1 MASPQIANDGSR
13 LRLNTTIKL
22 RWFAVAGQTATVLT
36 IYYGYHFPLPLDL
49 CVAVISLS
57 VVLNIALPLASPRS
71 HLLPSRQAA
80 LLLGFDILQ
89 LAALIFLTGGLEN
102 PFAMLL
108 VVPVAV
114 SASTQP
120 LSVTIA
126 LTAFDIALTTFLA
139 KLHYPLP
146 WVHHPDPVLPLLY
159 IAGVW
164 TALVICITFIAFYA
178 WRIGQ
183 ETRQMSHALTAAE
196 LILAREQRLSALD
209 GLAAAA
215 AHQLGTPLSTI
226 TLVAKELERETPQDS
241 PWHEDIT
248 LLRTQAARCRD
259 ILSELSKSGP
269 GREDDYFAQ
278 IPLTHLIEEVV
289 APRRT
294 PGVEIKVRVTD
305 AAPSSKPSG
314 EPVVARNPGLMH
326 ALVNLVD
333 NAVDFAHSAVIIDA
347 SYDQDKLRLR
357 IADDGPGFAA
367 NIINYLGQPYITTR
381 PRSHTRN
388 GEGGM
393 GLGFFIAKTFL
404 ERSGATVVAENRTP
418 PDTGATVQ
426 IVWPRARIEST
437 V

>member
-1 MASPQIANDGSR
+1 
-13 LRLNTTIKL
+13 L
-22 RWFAVAGQTATVLT
+22 
-36 IYYGYHFPLPLDL
+36 
-49 CVAVISLS
+49 
-57 VVLNIALPLASPRS
+57 
-71 HLLPSRQAA
+71 
-80 LLLGFDILQ
+80 
-89 LAALIFLTGGLEN
+89 
-102 PFAMLL
+102 
-108 VVPVAV
+108 
-114 SASTQP
+114 
-120 LSVTIA
+120 
-126 LTAFDIALTTFLA
+126 
-139 KLHYPLP
+139 
-146 WVHHPDPVLPLLY
+146 
-159 IAGVW
+159 
-164 TALVICITFIAFYA
+164 
-178 WRIGQ
+178 
-183 ETRQMSHALTAAE
+183 ALTAAE

-226 TLVAKELERETPQDS
+226 SLVAKELERETPQDS

-289 APRRT
+289 APLRT
-294 PGVEIKVRVTD
+294 PGIEIKIRLTD

-314 EPVVARNPGLMH
+314 EPVIARNPGLMH
-326 ALVNLVD
+326 ALANLID
-333 NAVDFAHSAVIIDA
+333 NAADFARSTVIVDA

-357 IADDGPGFAA
+357 IADDGPGFPA
-367 NIINYLGQPYITTR
+367 NIIHYLGEPYVTTR

-404 ERSGATVVAENRTP
+404 ERSGAAVVAENRTP

-426 IVWPRARIEST
+426 IVWPRARIESA